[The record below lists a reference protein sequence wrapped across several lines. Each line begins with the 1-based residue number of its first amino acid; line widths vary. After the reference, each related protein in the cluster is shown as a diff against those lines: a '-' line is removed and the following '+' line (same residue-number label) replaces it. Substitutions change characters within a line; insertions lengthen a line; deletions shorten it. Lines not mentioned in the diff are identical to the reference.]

1 MSALEKNPKQSS
13 RQNSKSCRVSFLTIF
28 KFFNVSFFQKANLVF
43 LGGQQ
48 VISSEIEDQLA
59 LMIDKVAEWGFPV
72 GKFELKLMVKD
83 MLTKKG
89 NYNQKKFRKAKV
101 HKVNNKNT
109 TKRCENYLT
118 LTIKR
123 PERPH

>member
-1 MSALEKNPKQSS
+1 MSALEKNPRQSS
-13 RQNSKSCRVSFLTIF
+13 RQNSKLFRFSFLTIF
-28 KFFNVSFFQKANLVF
+28 KFFNLSFFQKGNLVF
-43 LGGQQ
+43 LGGKQ

-59 LMIDKVAEWGFPV
+59 PMIDKVAEWGFPV

-109 TKRCENYLT
+109 TKR
-118 LTIKR
+118 
-123 PERPH
+123 

>member
-1 MSALEKNPKQSS
+1 
-13 RQNSKSCRVSFLTIF
+13 
-28 KFFNVSFFQKANLVF
+28 
-43 LGGQQ
+43 
-48 VISSEIEDQLA
+48 
-59 LMIDKVAEWGFPV
+59 MIDKVAEWGFPV

-83 MLTKKG
+83 MLTK
-89 NYNQKKFRKAKV
+89 KAKV

>member
-1 MSALEKNPKQSS
+1 
-13 RQNSKSCRVSFLTIF
+13 
-28 KFFNVSFFQKANLVF
+28 
-43 LGGQQ
+43 
-48 VISSEIEDQLA
+48 
-59 LMIDKVAEWGFPV
+59 MIDKVAEWGFPV
-72 GKFELKLMVKD
+72 RKFELRLMVKD

-109 TKRCENYLT
+109 KKRCENYLT

-123 PERPH
+123 PEQPH

>member
-13 RQNSKSCRVSFLTIF
+13 RQNSKSCCVSFLTIF

-59 LMIDKVAEWGFPV
+59 LMIDKVAEWDFQR
-72 GKFELKLMVKD
+72 ESL
-83 MLTKKG
+83 
-89 NYNQKKFRKAKV
+89 N
-101 HKVNNKNT
+101 
-109 TKRCENYLT
+109 
-118 LTIKR
+118 
-123 PERPH
+123 